1 MSPHQDLPERNGGPT
16 LVNRD
21 PWLAIV
27 YRLKEAAL
35 GVRPTIRTIGAR
47 RSGGYG
53 VQPARAVSSAFDIVD
68 IARQSDAT
76 LLVSW
81 SDPTLGRFVDQRW
94 LIGCA
99 RVNGTCRLTGNAV
112 RPGDAVFRPRPRKG
126 IEPPNARDMILVAS
140 VRHLFA
146 ERALTS
152 RTNDCLDFPCAYR
165 AD

>member
-1 MSPHQDLPERNGGPT
+1 
-16 LVNRD
+16 LVNQD

-27 YRLKEAAL
+27 YRLNEAAM
-35 GVRPTIRTIGAR
+35 GVRPTLRKMGVR
-47 RSGGYG
+47 RPSGYG
-53 VQPARAVSSAFDIVD
+53 AQPARAVSSAFDIAD

-81 SDPTLGRFVDQRW
+81 SDPTLGRFIDQRW

-99 RVNGTCRLTGNAV
+99 RVSGMCRLTGNAV

-126 IEPPNARDMILVAS
+126 VEPPNARDMILVAS
-140 VRHLFA
+140 VRHLF
-146 ERALTS
+146 EQPALTS
-152 RTNDCLDFPCAYR
+152 RTNDCLDSPAAYR